1 MLNCLNSSDSLPRF
15 TGFAA
20 GVKIPPFLL
29 SIEFLKLAGNSEIIP
44 CGLITDF
51 KTRKQFKKYNKAPLL
66 DNYHESILKRNTAK
80 KVELTDTPEGVQ

>member
-1 MLNCLNSSDSLPRF
+1 MYGFNPENLPIVHPE
-15 TGFAA
+15 A
-20 GVKIPPFLL
+20 
-29 SIEFLKLAGNSEIIP
+29 LKTI
-44 CGLITDF
+44 ITDF